1 MQEEPLFLSAQWQ
14 YLAMSNYEVPPEIV
28 LPYVPKG
35 TEPDFYNG
43 KTYASLV
50 GFWFAHTRVMGF
62 SIPFHRN
69 FEEVNLRLYVRRQ
82 DADGQWQRGVV
93 FVKEIVPRMAI
104 ALTARWVY
112 NEPYIS
118 LPMQHSILLK
128 DSNLLVEYRWK
139 FNKEWNFI
147 KVRAEA
153 APHPL
158 QAGTLEEFITEHYWG
173 FNRQKNGNTMAYRVA
188 HPQWQIFGVHAH
200 EVHCNVAQLYG
211 KQFEPYLQTT
221 PASVLLA
228 QGSAIEVRKGRIV
241 SG

>member
-14 YLAMSNYEVPPEIV
+14 YLAMANYEVPPEIV

-62 SIPFHRN
+62 SIPFHRH

-93 FVKEIVPRMAI
+93 FVKEIVPRLAI

-112 NEPYIS
+112 NEPYMS
-118 LPMQHSILLK
+118 LPMQHSILVK
-128 DSNLLVEYRWK
+128 GSNLLVEYRWK
-139 FNKEWNFI
+139 FKKEWNFI
-147 KVRAEA
+147 KLRADA
-153 APHPL
+153 QPQPL
-158 QAGTLEEFITEHYWG
+158 QQGSPEEFITEHYWG

-188 HPQWQIFGVHAH
+188 HPQWQVFPVQAH
-200 EVHCNVAQLYG
+200 EVYCNVAQLYG
-211 KQFEPYLQTT
+211 KQFEPYMQT

-228 QGSAIEVRKGRIV
+228 KGSEIEVRKGRII